1 MLCQFDPASMS
12 FLYSSLKDLVKE
24 SSKTVA
30 ELYRSFS
37 RAASLVPTAET
48 NICCEELCYKILAL
62 GADWRT
68 KVKTLSM

>member
-1 MLCQFDPASMS
+1 M
-12 FLYSSLKDLVKE
+12 KE

-48 NICCEELCYKILAL
+48 NICCEELCYKSLAL
-62 GADWRT
+62 GVDWRT
-68 KVKTLSM
+68 KVKTLLKCEKIVPCLLLFY

>member
-1 MLCQFDPASMS
+1 M
-12 FLYSSLKDLVKE
+12 KE

-68 KVKTLSM
+68 NVKTLLM

>member
-1 MLCQFDPASMS
+1 M
-12 FLYSSLKDLVKE
+12 KE

-68 KVKTLSM
+68 KVKKFLKHSVIVPCLLLFY